1 MRQYTTPNQTA
12 KLIELGF
19 EKPKYECLDK
29 TLRGIDKWNNI
40 QNNYSIGELIEMLPT
55 SISDNVFN
63 INFADNR
70 WYVYYGWQP
79 VYSDWRIKYE
89 CFEAELIDSLFVMC
103 VKLKEKGVI

>member
-1 MRQYTTPNQTA
+1 MKQYTTPGQTA

-19 EKPKYECLDK
+19 ARPRIAALA
-29 TLRGIDKWNNI
+29 LKWEDGVPTP
-40 QNNYSIGELIEMLPT
+40 YPRYTIGELLEMLPP
-55 SISDNVFN
+55 SISDNEFN

-89 CFEAELIDSLFVMC
+89 CFEAELIDSLFAMC
-103 VKLKEKGVI
+103 VKLKEEGVI